1 MKSTW
6 LTWGTAIALA
16 TGCGVVAVSADDW
29 EQWRGNGR
37 LGVWHERG
45 IIELFPDDGLTVTWR
60 TSLRSGYAGPAV
72 ADGRVF
78 VLDWREN
85 TGSRTLDGT
94 ERAVALDE
102 ATGAVLW
109 THEWQTSYRML
120 MASYAVGPRATPT
133 VDGDRVYVVGATG
146 RLFCLDVETGDVI
159 WEKDYVA
166 DYDTSV
172 PTWGVASAPLV
183 DGDKL
188 ITVVGGEPDALV
200 VAFDKRT
207 GAEIWRSL
215 RVQSDAGYGQPII
228 YEAGGAHQLIV
239 WHPSALSSLDPETGD
254 EIWRAVEVVAEMG
267 YGQPVIYEAGGAR
280 QLIVWHAAALV
291 SLNPDTGEV
300 YWNQAWEARSGL
312 SVATP
317 VQSGDYLLV
326 TQFYNG
332 SMMMRLNQDRPTASL
347 LWQGTGRSELPDQT
361 DGLHSLIT
369 TPLII
374 GDYIYGVGSYG
385 ELRGLDARTGERLWM
400 SDQMTAQA
408 RWGAAFLVQHEDRY
422 FVNNDDGDLIIA
434 QFTPSGYVELDRT
447 RLIVADGSS
456 GAAVR
461 GRPARFERPIN
472 WSHPAYANKHIVH
485 RNNTEIIRA
494 SLDVD
499 DY

>member
-1 MKSTW
+1 VKSTW
-6 LTWGTAIALA
+6 RAWGTATAVVL
-16 TGCGVVAVSADDW
+16 GCSAVSVDADDW
-29 EQWRGNGR
+29 EQWRGADR

-45 IIELFPDDGLTVTWR
+45 IIESFPDEGLTVTWR
-60 TSLRSGYAGPAV
+60 APLGSGYSGPAV

-78 VLDWREN
+78 VLDWRED

-102 ATGAVLW
+102 ETGAVLW

-133 VDGDRVYVVGATG
+133 VDGDRVYVVGSTG

-166 DYDTSV
+166 DYDTSI

-188 ITVVGGEPDALV
+188 ISVVGGEPDALV

-207 GAEIWRSL
+207 GAEIWR
-215 RVQSDAGYGQPII
+215 
-228 YEAGGAHQLIV
+228 
-239 WHPSALSSLDPETGD
+239 
-254 EIWRAVEVVAEMG
+254 AVEVVGEMG

-291 SLNPDTGEV
+291 SLDPETGEA
-300 YWNQAWEARSGL
+300 YWTQAWEARSGL

-317 VQSGDYLLV
+317 VRSGDYLLV
-326 TQFYNG
+326 TQFYKG
-332 SMMMRLNQDRPTASL
+332 SMMMRLNRDRPTASM

-369 TPLII
+369 TPLVI

-408 RWGAAFLVQHEDRY
+408 RWGAAFFVQHYDRY

-434 QFTPSGYVELDRT
+434 QFTPTGYVELDRT

-456 GAAVR
+456 GAATR
-461 GRPARFERPIN
+461 GRPARFERAIN

-494 SLDVD
+494 SLDAN